1 MQYRQAIKG
10 DIVAIKDKL
19 AGAQRQLKKY
29 AARAG
34 QFRVRESDSGPT
46 ASAQTARVSVV
57 IPVFNAM
64 PYLKEL
70 LDSLAAQ
77 DMDPAL
83 FEVVAVDDGSTDAG
97 GKLLDEYAARH
108 PNWRVIHQ
116 QNSGWPGKPRNAGIN
131 AGTSEYVFFC
141 DADDKLG
148 AEALRRMVAFADQ
161 HQVDVLAPKM
171 VGIGGRRVQSSLF
184 TETVP
189 DVPVR
194 KILATLSPQKLIRRE
209 LLDSHGFRFPEGKVR
224 LEDGML
230 LTRCY
235 LASRRNAIAADYDY
249 YFIRTRQDGT
259 NISAQKAAPESYTGS
274 VSEIARIITENHD
287 DADEAELL
295 VLDLYRRKLLRA
307 YVPSRFRQMPAAIRK
322 RWVEAHA
329 GFVEQ
334 YIPERLEAQLGFP
347 FRQRSQLV
355 RARDAEGLLKL
366 ADTEEALKPTARALL
381 PQLDDESVA
390 FGLRFEPAAEF
401 DSVRVVARGRGTTEA
416 RTFDVKRDAGE
427 YCAVLPRTELA
438 GLGNVLVDLFVQLGL
453 GGMEGPPRRILAPGE
468 GLPVQ
473 SGGIRVYATVH
484 GNLSLDQRR

>member
-1 MQYRQAIKG
+1 M
-10 DIVAIKDKL
+10 AIKDKL
-19 AGAQRQLKKY
+19 AGAQRKLKTY

-34 QFRVRESDSGPT
+34 QIRVRESDSGPT

-83 FEVVAVDDGSTDAG
+83 FEVVAVDDGSTDDG
-97 GKLLDEYAARH
+97 GKLLDQYVAKH
-108 PNWRVIHQ
+108 SNWRVIHQ
-116 QNSGWPGKPRNAGIN
+116 QNSGWPGKPRNVGIT
-131 AGTSEYVFFC
+131 AGTSDYVFFC

-148 AEALRRMVAFADQ
+148 VEALRRMVAFADR
-161 HQVDVLAPKM
+161 HQVDVLAPRM

-194 KILATLSPQKLIRRE
+194 KILGTLSPQKLIRRE
-209 LLDSHGFRFPEGKVR
+209 LLDTHGIRFPEGKVR
-224 LEDGML
+224 LEDGMM

-249 YFIRTRQDGT
+249 YFIRTRHDGT
-259 NISAQKAAPESYTGS
+259 NISSQRAIPESYTGS
-274 VSEIARIITENHD
+274 VAEIARIIKENHD
-287 DADEAELL
+287 DADQAELL
-295 VLDLYRRKLLRA
+295 VLDLYRRKLLRT
-307 YVPSRFRQMPAAIRK
+307 YVPSRYRSMPAGTRK

-334 YIPERLEAQLGFP
+334 YIPERLEAQLDFP
-347 FRQRSQLV
+347 FRQRSELV

-366 ADTEEALKPTARALL
+366 AATEEALKPTSRALL
-381 PQLDDESVA
+381 PQLDEEAVA
-390 FGLRFEPAAEF
+390 FGLHFEPAATFE
-401 DSVRVVARGRGTTEA
+401 SVRLVARGRGTAEA
-416 RTFDVKRDAGE
+416 RTFEARHDAGE
-427 YCAVLPRTELA
+427 YRAVLPRAELD

-453 GGMEGPPRRILAPGE
+453 DGMEGPPRRILAPGE
-468 GLPVQ
+468 GLPVK
-473 SGGIRVYATVH
+473 SGGLRVYATVH